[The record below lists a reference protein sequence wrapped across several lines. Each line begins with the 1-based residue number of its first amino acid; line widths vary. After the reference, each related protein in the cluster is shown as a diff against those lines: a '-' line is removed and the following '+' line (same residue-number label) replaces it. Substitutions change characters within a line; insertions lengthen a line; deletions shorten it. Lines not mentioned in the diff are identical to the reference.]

1 MSERVEKRLIELLG
15 HPQHSPYGNPI
26 PGLDELGDP
35 TAPEGFLDGV
45 VSLVAHARAVPGP
58 SEVVVG
64 RLGEPL
70 QTDTELLQRLVGAG
84 VLPGARVR
92 VEVVDGMVAV
102 GAPGA
107 ELVLDLP
114 DDVARHVFVAAAD
127 TSAA

>member
-1 MSERVEKRLIELLG
+1 MSERVERRLVELLD
-15 HPQHSPYGNPI
+15 HPRHSPYGNPI

-35 TAPEGFLDGV
+35 SAPEGFLDGV
-45 VSLVAHARAVPGP
+45 VSLVAHTRTAPGS

-70 QTDTELLQRLVGAG
+70 QTDPELLQQLVGAG

-114 DDVARHVFVAAAD
+114 EDVARHVFVAATGPSAD
-127 TSAA
+127 